1 MSKKYITELTRILP
15 RMRRVLVRHFSSVLT
30 KGDVTLPQMILLE
43 FLQEK
48 TACTV
53 SAIAKE
59 LRITLSAVT
68 GMADRLV
75 RSKLI
80 SRMRGSQDRRVV
92 IISLTSKGKTLLT
105 KMLSEQKKMIKHMF
119 SGLTD
124 NERKTYLGILKKMYT
139 GIEKK

>member
-1 MSKKYITELTRILP
+1 MDKKYIVELTRILP
-15 RMRRVLVRHFSSVLT
+15 RMRRVLVRQFSSVLT

-53 SAIAKE
+53 SDIAKE
-59 LRITLSAVT
+59 LGITLSAVT

-80 SRMRGSQDRRVV
+80 SRTRGSQDRRIV
-92 IISLTSKGKTLLT
+92 IISLTAKGRGLVSKFLDKH
-105 KMLSEQKKMIKHMF
+105 KKMIEQMF
-119 SGLTD
+119 SGLTN
-124 NERKTYLGILKKMYT
+124 NERKTYLDILKKMCA